1 MKANYRHWN
10 RTHRLC

>member
-1 MKANYRHWN
+1 MKANYWHWN